1 MQEEINKLL
10 TFEIATTVRKQTKKQ
25 PLCKGGKADFFYHN
39 TAENLPVERGKK
51 IFFFTPCAW
60 QHFCATV
67 TARTTNVVLSTTL
80 LRIAMKTG
88 SRVSSDRVE
97 KQNKIETEKSRQTRQ
112 NGKMQSLLVT
122 LLIYRMYIIDKFC
135 RQQNASSQFFFFPF
149 YSPKNSRF
157 AEKRMSVIFFFL
169 FKT

>member
-1 MQEEINKLL
+1 
-10 TFEIATTVRKQTKKQ
+10 
-25 PLCKGGKADFFYHN
+25 
-39 TAENLPVERGKK
+39 
-51 IFFFTPCAW
+51 
-60 QHFCATV
+60 
-67 TARTTNVVLSTTL
+67 
-80 LRIAMKTG
+80 MKTG

-157 AEKRMSVIFFFL
+157 AEERMSVIFFFL